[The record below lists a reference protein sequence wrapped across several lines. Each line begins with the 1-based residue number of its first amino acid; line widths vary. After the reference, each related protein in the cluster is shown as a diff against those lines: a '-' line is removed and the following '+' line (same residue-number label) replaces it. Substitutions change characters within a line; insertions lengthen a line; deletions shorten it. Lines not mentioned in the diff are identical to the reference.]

1 MLAYLIKRIIY
12 MIPVTLVL
20 SFICFLVVDLAPGD
34 FVTVYM
40 TRLQA
45 LSSEMTQEAVAAQME
60 FLDKMRE
67 LYGLDKPMLVRYWV
81 WLEGIVTRGDFGYAF
96 MNLRPV
102 STIIWEKMAWTLA
115 LTSLSMVFSLVV
127 GFVVGVYAATHQY
140 GIVDYIASIF
150 SYIGLATPNFF
161 LALLLMT
168 MVVFVFKG
176 QVGGLFSAE
185 YVGAQWTW
193 GKFWDLMN
201 HLWIPVVIIGTAG
214 AAANIRIVRGNL
226 LDLLGQPY
234 IQTARAKGQAERVV
248 IYRHALRNSLHP
260 LIMRIGS
267 SLPALISGEIII
279 SIVLG
284 LPTVGNTFYSALL
297 MQDSYLAGSF
307 LVMSALVLQVGNLL
321 ADIALVRI
329 DPTIS
334 FE

>member
-150 SYIGLATPNFF
+150 SYIGPGDAE
-161 LALLLMT
+161 LLSGA
-168 MVVFVFKG
+168 VADDDGGICVQRAK
-176 QVGGLFSAE
+176 VGGLFSAE

-248 IYRHALRNSLHP
+248 I
-260 LIMRIGS
+260 
-267 SLPALISGEIII
+267 
-279 SIVLG
+279 
-284 LPTVGNTFYSALL
+284 
-297 MQDSYLAGSF
+297 
-307 LVMSALVLQVGNLL
+307 
-321 ADIALVRI
+321 
-329 DPTIS
+329 
-334 FE
+334 